1 LLEVEKASAGRL
13 IDKLEAFGWLER
25 RPDDND
31 RRVNLIYLTSLGRRI
46 YREVTPLAEAMVE
59 EELSLLTRDERET
72 LTDLLLKVKQRLH
85 DMTDD
90 NEEIDRTELEKQN
103 A

>member
-1 LLEVEKASAGRL
+1 
-13 IDKLEAFGWLER
+13 
-25 RPDDND
+25 
-31 RRVNLIYLTSLGRRI
+31 
-46 YREVTPLAEAMVE
+46 MVE